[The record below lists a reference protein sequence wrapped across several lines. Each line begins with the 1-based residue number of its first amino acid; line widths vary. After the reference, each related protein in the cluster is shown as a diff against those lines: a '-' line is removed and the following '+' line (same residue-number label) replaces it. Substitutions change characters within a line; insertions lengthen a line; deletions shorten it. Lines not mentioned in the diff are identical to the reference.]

1 MPSAMTVLEKLK
13 ILADAAKYDASCASC
28 GSTRKSEKGMGA
40 NRISGICHSWS
51 ADGRCISLLKILYSN
66 ECIYDCT
73 YCINRCSNQVQRASF
88 TPDEIGQLTIN
99 FYKRNYIEGLFLSSA
114 VTKSPDY
121 TMVKLISAVRSVRET
136 HHFGGYIHLKVI
148 PGCDP
153 LLIEEAGK
161 WADRVSANIEL
172 PTEKS
177 LTTLAPQKKER
188 IILSSMEQMRIG
200 ISKSLEESKIFKH
213 APIFAPGGQS
223 TQMII
228 SATPDTDFDI
238 LSKSK
243 MLYNKMSL
251 KRVYYSAFIPI
262 NQDLRL
268 PKMPLPPLQ
277 RENRLYQADWLMRI
291 YKFRLDE
298 ISSPTKPTLPTD
310 MDPKCAWAIEN
321 LHLFPVEIN
330 KAPYEML
337 IRIPGIGLISAQKMI
352 RARRA
357 KAIELTDLKKLGVS
371 LKRSKYFILVNGKFP
386 ATVKINKEN
395 LLQILSTQKE
405 PSLFDPP
412 TNDVPTVSVMA
423 EQVQAEQRAV
433 LTGEF

>member
-1 MPSAMTVLEKLK
+1 MTPAMTVLEKLT

-28 GSTRKSEKGMGA
+28 GSTRKSEKGIGA

-51 ADGRCISLLKILYSN
+51 SDGRCISLLKILYSN
-66 ECIYDCT
+66 ECIYDCV
-73 YCINRCSNQVQRASF
+73 YCVNRCSNQIQRASF

-121 TMVKLISAVRSVRET
+121 TMEKLISAVRSVRET

-153 LLIEEAGK
+153 LLIEAAGM

-172 PTEKS
+172 PTEQS
-177 LTTLAPQKKER
+177 LVSLCPQKKER
-188 IILSSMEQMRIG
+188 IILSSMEQMRTG
-200 ISKSLEESKIFKH
+200 IMKSLEEAKIFKH
-213 APIFAPGGQS
+213 APIYAPGGQS

-228 SATPDTDFDI
+228 GATADTDYDI

-243 MLYNKMSL
+243 LLYNKMSL

-262 NQDLRL
+262 NKDLNL
-268 PKMPLPPLQ
+268 PTMSLPPLQ

-291 YKFRLDE
+291 YHFRLDE
-298 ISSPTKPTLPTD
+298 ISSPTKHTLPSD
-310 MDPKCAWAIEN
+310 MDPKCRWAIEN

-330 KAPYEML
+330 KASYEML
-337 IRIPGIGLISAQKMI
+337 IRIPGIGLTSAQKMI

-371 LKRSKYFILVNGKFP
+371 LKRSQYFILVNGKFP
-386 ATVKINKEN
+386 TSVKINKEN
-395 LLQILSTQKE
+395 LLRILSTQKE
-405 PSLFDPP
+405 PSLFDDLPSKTP
-412 TNDVPTVSVMA
+412 IFST
-423 EQVQAEQRAV
+423 EQSSV
-433 LTGEF
+433 LTGQF

>member
-1 MPSAMTVLEKLK
+1 MPSVMTVLEKLT

-28 GSTRKSEKGMGA
+28 GSTRKSEKGVGA

-66 ECIYDCT
+66 ECIYDCS
-73 YCINRCSNQVQRASF
+73 YCVNRCSNPIQRASF

-114 VTKSPDY
+114 VMKSPDY
-121 TMVKLISAVRSVRET
+121 TMEMLISTVRSVREV

-153 LLIEEAGK
+153 LLIEAAGK
-161 WADRVSANIEL
+161 WADRISANIEL

-177 LTTLAPQKKER
+177 LLVLAPQKKEK

-200 ISKSLEESKIFKH
+200 IQKSLEESKIFKH
-213 APIFAPGGQS
+213 SPQFAPGGQS

-228 SATPDTDFDI
+228 GATEDSDYDI

-243 MLYNKMSL
+243 LLYNKMSL
-251 KRVYYSAFIPI
+251 KRVYYSAFIPV

-268 PKMPLPPLQ
+268 PKIPLPPLQ
-277 RENRLYQADWLMRI
+277 RENRLYQADWLMRV
-291 YKFRLDE
+291 YHFKLDE
-298 ISSPTKPTLPTD
+298 ISSPTKPTLPSD

-330 KAPYEML
+330 KASYEML
-337 IRIPGIGLISAQKMI
+337 IRIPGIGLVSAQKMI

-371 LKRSKYFILVNGKFP
+371 LKRSRYFILVNGKFP
-386 ATVKINKEN
+386 ASIKINRDN
-395 LLQILSTQKE
+395 LLKILSTQKE
-405 PSLFDPP
+405 PTLFDNLP
-412 TNDVPTVSVMA
+412 TGTPMVPL
-423 EQVQAEQRAV
+423 EQSSV
-433 LTGEF
+433 LTGQF